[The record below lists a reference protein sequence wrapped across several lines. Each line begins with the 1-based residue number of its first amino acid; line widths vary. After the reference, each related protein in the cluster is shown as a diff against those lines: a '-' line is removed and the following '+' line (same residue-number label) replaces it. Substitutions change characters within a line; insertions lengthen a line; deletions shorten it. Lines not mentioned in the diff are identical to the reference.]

1 MGLVLK
7 DAPQKVW
14 YMQTARIKAIASTLK
29 KLSRKFNFFSTVFL
43 IRAATNPRPKG
54 GDSSLRSLYYTGCT
68 EKNYNTLFLLITF
81 ERMARF

>member
-43 IRAATNPRPKG
+43 I
-54 GDSSLRSLYYTGCT
+54 
-68 EKNYNTLFLLITF
+68 
-81 ERMARF
+81 